1 MDSKITTTK
10 PKNMRDV
17 FEKSRKYDSLQ
28 KENEELKKKIISLE
42 GAIDGYKEIYN
53 YLNSVIDNYNR
64 MICNLVDTFYCP
76 ENSSCMAEEL
86 QEVLRNIIDDD
97 SPEAKSTKKL
107 FKERYSRLYPVSTYN
122 PFDEICIGKG

>member
-17 FEKSRKYDSLQ
+17 FEKSKKYDTLLE
-28 KENEELKKKIISLE
+28 ENEELKKKITALE

-53 YLNSVIDNYNR
+53 YHVSVIDKYNR

-76 ENSSCMAEEL
+76 EDSSHMAGEL
-86 QEVLRNIIDDD
+86 QEVLSDIIDDD

-107 FKERYSRLYPVSTYN
+107 FKERYSRIYPVSTHD
-122 PFDEICIGKG
+122 PFFEDII